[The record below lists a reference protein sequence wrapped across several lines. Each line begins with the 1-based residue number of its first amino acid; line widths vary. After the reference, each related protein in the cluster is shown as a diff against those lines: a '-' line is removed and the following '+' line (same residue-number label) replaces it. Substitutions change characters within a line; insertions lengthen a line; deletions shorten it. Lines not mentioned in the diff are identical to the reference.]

1 MKRTLGYLK
10 PYKSTVALALVIKF
24 LGTVSE
30 LFLPMLLEYIINDA
44 VPAGDVTL
52 TSLLGVGMFVCA
64 LGALF
69 GNIIA
74 NRLSVKAS
82 GNMTHDLRY
91 DLFEKTSYLKCGQVD
106 EYGIPSLISRMTSDT
121 YYVNQMVAR
130 TMRMGVRA
138 PILLIGGVLLT
149 FILDPVLALVLLATV
164 PFVAI
169 ALFLITRKSIP
180 MYFSVQKSGD
190 DMVRCMQEN
199 ATGIRVIKALSKT
212 EYENEKFASVT
223 NKLAKDEYKANT
235 VMSLSNP
242 LATLILSMGLVAV
255 IAVGSLRANEA
266 GTVLAFLSYF
276 TIILNALIGISKIF
290 VVISRGTASAS
301 RIETVLAADCTERV
315 EEHCTD
321 DKRYKIR
328 FKDVSFS
335 YNGTENN
342 LSGVDFALEKGK
354 TLGIIGATGSG
365 KSTVINLL
373 MRFYDAGSGRIFVD
387 GKDVRSYTASELRAK
402 FGTAFQNDFLS
413 SSTIRENIDY
423 GRGLDESEI
432 MRAVRAAQ
440 AEEFV
445 ASHGEGLD
453 YVLAQKG
460 LNLSGGQKQRL
471 LIARALAGNPEI
483 LILDDSSSALDYA
496 TDAELR
502 KALTEE
508 YGGITKIIV
517 AQRISSIRSADLI
530 IVLDDGEVIGKGT
543 HEQLLKTCGE
553 YSLIFA
559 EQMGADV

>member
-1 MKRTLGYLK
+1 
-10 PYKSTVALALVIKF
+10 
-24 LGTVSE
+24 
-30 LFLPMLLEYIINDA
+30 
-44 VPAGDVTL
+44 
-52 TSLLGVGMFVCA
+52 
-64 LGALF
+64 
-69 GNIIA
+69 
-74 NRLSVKAS
+74 
-82 GNMTHDLRY
+82 
-91 DLFEKTSYLKCGQVD
+91 
-106 EYGIPSLISRMTSDT
+106 
-121 YYVNQMVAR
+121 
-130 TMRMGVRA
+130 
-138 PILLIGGVLLT
+138 
-149 FILDPVLALVLLATV
+149 
-164 PFVAI
+164 
-169 ALFLITRKSIP
+169 IP
-180 MYFSVQKSGD
+180 MFFSVQKSGD

-212 EYENEKFASVT
+212 EYENEKFSSVT
-223 NKLAKDEYKANT
+223 SKLAKDEYKANA

-255 IAVGSLRANEA
+255 IAVGSIRENEA

-301 RIETVLAADCTERV
+301 RIETVLAADCTETV
-315 EEHCTD
+315 EEHPED
-321 DKRYKIR
+321 DKKYKIR

-335 YNGTENN
+335 YNGAENN

-373 MRFYDAGSGRIFVD
+373 MRFYDVGSGQVFVD

-423 GRGLDESEI
+423 GRGLDESDI
-432 MRAVRAAQ
+432 LRAVKSAQ

-445 ASHGEGLD
+445 NSHEEGLD

-502 KALTEE
+502 KALTED

-517 AQRISSIRSADLI
+517 AQRISSIKSADLI

-553 YSLIFA
+553 YSLIYA